1 MISMP
6 GYSVQEKLYEGA
18 KSIVY
23 RGLRK
28 NDQTRVVIKIFKKEY
43 PSLEDIAAV
52 EREFELTRNLNLEG
66 CVKPYSLESYQNS
79 PALILEDF
87 GGTSLK
93 NVIQGGRME
102 LRQFLRIGIKL
113 AETIGALH
121 QKGIIHKDINPRNVV
136 VNVNTGAVKLTDFGI
151 SSLLVREDTRSKNPG
166 ILEGTLPYISP
177 EQTGRMNRPLDYR
190 TDFYSTGVTFY
201 EMLTGR
207 VPFESDDPMELIHA
221 HIAKKPVSP
230 AVVDPSIPLTISDIV
245 LKLLAKAAEDRYQSA
260 FGLKADL
267 EDCLN
272 QLESEGRIERFTAGR
287 KDISDRFQVPEKL
300 YGREIEIAALQA
312 AYERVRGGS
321 TEMILVEGPAG
332 IGKTTLVNSI
342 HNPVLLSGGYFVS
355 GKFDQFRRNTPYF
368 SLVQAF
374 QEMVRQLLTESEERV
389 HEWKIE
395 LLEALGP
402 NGQAIVDVIP
412 EVELIIGKQTRI
424 PDLASSEV
432 HNRFHLV
439 FHEFLK
445 VFATRQ
451 HPLTIFLDDL
461 QWADSASM
469 RWIQLLLTDQMIPYL
484 LLLGTYREET
494 DQPSYSLAVLV
505 DHVRQAGTAFQEIK
519 LEPLSV
525 NALND
530 LVSETLHCEKNEC
543 RNLSEVIL
551 AKTNGNPLF
560 VRQFLRSLYDNKLVE
575 FDVPGKR
582 WRWDLD
588 AIQNAGITDNVVEMM
603 TQEIQR
609 LSEPAQHVL
618 KLAACIGNRFDLGTL
633 TWVNEKPWKQTV
645 NDLWEALYEG
655 MIQPVGDTNQFL
667 QTFILMPVEHTA
679 AELQKVFLKFLHD
692 RVQQAAYSLIREGIK
707 KEIHLKIG
715 RLMAENTVE
724 QDVEEKIF
732 DILNHLNAGAP
743 LITEPKEKYQLAA
756 LNLRAGKKAK
766 ASAAYHDALKYFTF
780 GTDYLPENA
789 WQEHYDLA
797 FPLFRERSE
806 CEYLCG
812 NAEKAEEL
820 FDLLLDLAESDQDQ
834 ADIYRIKMTVYINQ
848 GKAEQAIQAGKE
860 GLKLFD
866 FEFPESQ
873 EKLQMAIE
881 MELGSALINLGGR
894 TVQEILDLPI
904 LDDPT
909 ERACFELLL
918 HLPAPLYFLGRQDI
932 LTLVALKGVNISLKF
947 GISEHSAFP
956 FCYFGVV
963 LGSGTGD
970 YAHGNEM
977 GLLALALNEK
987 FGTRQMTA
995 KVNLVFGFLISFWR
1009 THIDQSLSYLS
1020 EGFQA
1025 GLETGDLIY
1034 AGYCSS
1040 AFCDELFLK
1049 GEQLERVKNA
1059 VLKGQAFAK
1068 QTKDPNI
1075 IADTSYLHTLI
1086 LHLQGRGGKDFPDP
1100 DVANLASNIRCGLYL
1115 DRLIYAYLL
1124 EDYQKA
1130 LEMAVA
1136 TRNASR
1142 VSTGAFMVAEQSF
1155 YDSLT
1160 LSATYR
1166 KASEQDRKEYWRIL
1180 EKNEKQMKVWSDNCP
1195 ENFLCRYSL
1204 MVAEMARLSGDNM
1217 KAIEMYDQAI
1227 RSAEKNRFTQVEAL
1241 ANELAAKFFE
1251 ERDYLVIA
1259 RAYMTE
1265 ARYAYLRWGC
1275 SAKVQDLDARYS
1287 RLILRGSTT
1296 EATKEETTTSTM
1308 GDSEALDLATV
1319 MKASQAISG
1328 EIVLTRLMDTL
1339 MRIVLEN
1346 AGAQK
1351 GFLILER
1358 NGEYLIQAQGSVD
1371 QKDVACEQLIPVDS
1385 CTNLSSSIVNYVKRT
1400 RQTVVLGDACRE
1412 GIFKADPYIQEN
1424 QIKSVLCMP
1433 MLKQGQ
1439 LVGILYLENNLGS
1452 NTFTSNRL
1460 ESLRLLSTQIA
1471 TSLEN
1476 AMFYDET
1483 NQLNLALKQE
1493 NMERKRAEEALRES
1507 ERKLRLQKKALM
1519 ELAKSDA
1526 FSKGEFE
1533 VAIREITESAA
1544 STLEVERVSV
1554 WLYSED
1560 QSRIKCM
1567 DLYEKNQNQHS
1578 RDQELLEADFPA
1590 YFQTLKEARTIS
1602 ADEAH
1607 SDNRTVELSKGY
1619 LSPLG
1624 INSMLDAP
1632 VRMRGKMVGVICHE
1646 HIGPARHWSLEEQ
1659 NFAGSLA
1666 DLIALALESSELKQA
1681 QEDLRKSEK
1690 YFRSLIENAQ
1700 DMVMILDRDKLIRY
1714 VSPAIRSVLGYAPEE
1729 LLNTNA
1735 DDLMNPE
1742 DLQKMQKA
1750 FRLLLENSGPQKSQE
1765 FRFRHK
1771 DGTWHFVEA
1780 IAKNIID
1787 DPDVAGIVVNFR
1799 DVTERKVAEMLLED
1813 YSKNLEKKVVD
1824 RTQEIKHKNDELEKT
1839 LQQLKDTQAQLFIQE
1854 KMASLGNLVAGVAHE
1869 INNPIGAVNSAA
1881 AILNRCVETITNSIE
1896 KSQTMEEMRNDVKF
1910 KKSIRILRENTDIT
1924 AIASDRIVKI
1934 VRILKNFARLD
1945 EAEFQKANILEGL
1958 DNTLTLLH
1966 HEMKNKVE
1974 IVKEYGEIPPLN
1986 CYPNQLNQVFMNLLA
2001 NANQAIDG
2009 KGTITIKTFANG
2021 QNVTVQISDTGKGI
2035 APENIRRIFD
2045 PGFTTKGVGVGTG
2058 LGLSISYNII
2068 QKHHGRIEVASEVGR
2083 GTTFTIT
2090 LPIEQ
2095 RG

>member
-6 GYSVQEKLYEGA
+6 GYSVQEMLYEGA

-28 NDQTRVVIKIFKKEY
+28 KDQTRVVIKIFKKDY

-52 EREFELTRNLNLEG
+52 EREFELTKNLNLEG
-66 CVKPYSLESYQNS
+66 CVRPYSLESYQNS

-93 NVIQGGRME
+93 NVIQDGRME
-102 LRQFLRIGIKL
+102 LHQFLRIGIKL

-136 VNVNTGAVKLTDFGI
+136 VNINTGEVKLTDFGI

-201 EMLTGR
+201 EMLTGK
-207 VPFESDDPMELIHA
+207 VPFESNDPMELIHA
-221 HIAKKPVSP
+221 HIAKKPEPP
-230 AVVDPSIPLTISDIV
+230 AVLDPSIPLTISDIV

-260 FGLKADL
+260 FGLKSDL
-267 EDCLN
+267 EDCLS
-272 QLESEGRIERFTAGR
+272 QLESEGRIERFTPGR

-300 YGREIEIAALQA
+300 YGRETEIAALQD
-312 AYERVRGGS
+312 AYERIRGGS
-321 TEMILVEGPAG
+321 TEIVLVEGPAG
-332 IGKTTLVNSI
+332 IGKTTLVNSL
-342 HNPVLLSGGYFVS
+342 HNPVVLSGGYFVS

-368 SLVQAF
+368 SLIQAF
-374 QEMVRQLLTESEERV
+374 QEMVRQLLTESEERI

-402 NGQAIVDVIP
+402 NGQAIVDIIP
-412 EVELIIGKQTRI
+412 EVELIIGKQAPI
-424 PDLASSEV
+424 PELASSEV

-445 VFATRQ
+445 VFATRN

-461 QWADSASM
+461 QWADSASL
-469 RWIQLLLTDQMIPYL
+469 RWIQLLLTNQTIPYL
-484 LLLGTYREET
+484 LLLGTYREGT
-494 DQPSYSLAVLV
+494 DQPSYSLSVLI
-505 DHVRQAGTAFQEIK
+505 DHVRQAGTTFQEIK
-519 LEPLSV
+519 LEPLSL
-525 NALND
+525 NTLND
-530 LVSETLHCEKNEC
+530 LVSETLHSDKNEC
-543 RNLSEVIL
+543 RKLSEVIL

-575 FDVPGKR
+575 FDVSKKC

-603 TQEIQR
+603 AHEIQK

-618 KLAACIGNRFDLGTL
+618 KLAACIGNQFDLATL
-633 TWVNEKPWKQTV
+633 IWVNEKPWRQTV

-655 MIQPVGDTNQFL
+655 MIQPVGETNQFL
-667 QTFILMPVEHTA
+667 QSFVLKPVEHTD
-679 AELQKVFLKFLHD
+679 AELKKVFLKFLHD
-692 RVQQAAYSLIREGIK
+692 RVQHAAYSLIREGIK
-707 KEIHLKIG
+707 REIHLKIG
-715 RLMAENTVE
+715 RFMVANASE
-724 QDVEEKIF
+724 QELEERLF
-732 DILNHLNAGAP
+732 DILNHLNLGAP
-743 LITEPKEKYQLAA
+743 LITEPEEKYQLAD

-766 ASAAYHDALKYFTF
+766 ATAAYHDALKYFTF
-780 GTDYLPENA
+780 GTDCLPENA
-789 WQEHYDLA
+789 WQGHYDLL

-812 NAEKAEEL
+812 NVEKAEQL
-820 FDLLLDLAESDQDQ
+820 FDLLLEHAESNEDQ
-834 ADIYRIKMTVYINQ
+834 ADVYSIKMTAYMNQ

-860 GLKLFD
+860 GLRLFG
-866 FEFPESQ
+866 FELPETQ
-873 EKLQMAIE
+873 EELQAAIE
-881 MELGSALINLGGR
+881 LELGSALINLGGQS
-894 TVQEILDLPI
+894 VQEILDLP
-904 LDDPT
+904 LLEDPT
-909 ERACFELLL
+909 QRACFELLQ
-918 HLPAPLYFLGRQDI
+918 HLPAPLYFVGRQDI
-932 LTLVALKGVNISLKF
+932 LTLVALKGVNISLKY

-956 FCYFGVV
+956 FSYFGVI

-970 YAHGNEM
+970 YEHGNRM
-977 GLLALALNEK
+977 GLLALELNEK
-987 FGTRQMTA
+987 FGNRQLTA

-1009 THIDQSLSYLS
+1009 AHIDRSLSYLS

-1025 GLETGDLIY
+1025 GRETGDLIY
-1034 AGYCSS
+1034 AGYCST

-1059 VLKGQAFAK
+1059 LLKALAFSK
-1068 QTKDPNI
+1068 QTKDPNV
-1075 IADTSYLHTLI
+1075 IAGSTYLLSLI
-1086 LHLQGRGGKDFPDP
+1086 LYLQGRGSKDYPEP
-1100 DVANLASNIRCGLYL
+1100 DVSNLAPNIRSWLYL
-1115 DRLIYAYLL
+1115 ERMMIAFLF
-1124 EDYQKA
+1124 EDYEKA
-1130 LEMAVA
+1130 FELAKA
-1136 TRNASR
+1136 TRDAAK
-1142 VSTGAFMVAEQSF
+1142 VSTGSFMVAEQCF

-1160 LSATYR
+1160 LSAMYR
-1166 KASEQDRKEYWRIL
+1166 KASKQDQKEYWRIL
-1180 EKNEKQMKVWSDNCP
+1180 EKNQKQMKVWSDNCP

-1204 MVAEMARLSGDNM
+1204 MVAEMARLSGDSM

-1227 RSAEKNRFTQVEAL
+1227 RSAEKNRFTQIEAL

-1251 ERDYLVIA
+1251 ERDYVVIA

-1275 SAKVQDLDARYS
+1275 SAKVKDLDSRYS
-1287 RLILRGSTT
+1287 RLILRGTS
-1296 EATKEETTTSTM
+1296 EETKKETTTSTT
-1308 GDSEALDLATV
+1308 GDSEALDLATL

-1358 NGEYLIQAQGSVD
+1358 NGQYLIEAQGSVD
-1371 QKDVACEQLIPVDS
+1371 HKEVACEQLIPVDS

-1439 LVGILYLENNLGS
+1439 LVGILYLENNLGP
-1452 NTFTSNRL
+1452 NTFTSSRL

-1471 TSLEN
+1471 ISLEN

-1483 NQLNLALKQE
+1483 NQLNQALKQE

-1507 ERKLRLQKKALM
+1507 ERKLRLQKKALI

-1526 FSKGEFE
+1526 FSKGEFD

-1560 QSRIKCM
+1560 QSKIKCM
-1567 DLYEKNQNQHS
+1567 DLYQKSQNVHS
-1578 RDQELLEADFPA
+1578 RDQELLESDFPA

-1607 SDNRTVELSKGY
+1607 SDNRTLELSKGY
-1619 LSPLG
+1619 LNPLG

-1646 HIGPARHWSLEEQ
+1646 HIGPVRHWSLEEQ

-1681 QEDLRKSEK
+1681 QADLRKSEK

-1700 DMVMILDRDKLIRY
+1700 DVVMILDREKYIRY
-1714 VSPAIRSVLGYAPEE
+1714 VSPAIQSVLGYAPEE
-1729 LLNTNA
+1729 LMNTNA
-1735 DDLMNPE
+1735 DDLMNPA
-1742 DLQKMQKA
+1742 DLQNMQNA
-1750 FRLLLENSGPQKSQE
+1750 FRILMENPGPHKSQE

-1780 IAKNIID
+1780 IAKNIIE

-1896 KSQTMEEMRNDVKF
+1896 KSKTLEEIKNDPKF
-1910 KKSIRILRENTDIT
+1910 QKSIRILRENTDIT
-1924 AIASDRIVKI
+1924 AMASDRIVKI
-1934 VRILKNFARLD
+1934 VRSLKNFARLD

-1974 IVKEYGEIPPLN
+1974 IVKEYGEIPLLN

-2035 APENIRRIFD
+2035 PQENIRRIFD